1 MDSGK
6 LTVGYE
12 SALEFWRATR
22 IASPAQG
29 ELDPEGR
36 VYGAV
41 RLSVQAQASLAL
53 ELCAASAPLH
63 AVVKSK
69 NVHHR
74 CRDVVDHVWSG
85 PLTSEHLVPLERGIE
100 ICKMPVV
107 FVQLATMLN
116 EVELAEIA
124 YEMTGTYGLSPDDE
138 PGFCSGLAPLL
149 DVSDLKSY
157 AKSAKLLRIRGA
169 ARACAALELV
179 TEGSNSPR
187 ESDIAIFFRQT
198 RAKGGIGL
206 SGFSLNEAIHL
217 PKKLAAEMGQKV
229 TIPDFSWPNGTLVEY
244 DSDEYHNTPAG
255 RARDEKKRRAYQAVG
270 LDCLTLTNDILKSN
284 EKLNHFV
291 EDLERSLGIRRRPPS
306 EAMLQKRSDFRER
319 VFGPESVEASMK
331 ALNASSKD

>member
-6 LTVGYE
+6 LVVGYE

-22 IASPAQG
+22 AASAAQG

-41 RLSVQAQASLAL
+41 RLSVQAQANLAL

-63 AVVKSK
+63 AVVQSK

-74 CRDVVDHVWSG
+74 CKDVVDHVWSG

-100 ICKMPVV
+100 VCKMPVV
-107 FVQLATMLN
+107 FVQLATMLS

-124 YEMTGTYGLSPDDE
+124 YEMTGTYGFSSDNGS
-138 PGFCSGLAPLL
+138 GFCSGLAPLL

-157 AKSAKLLRIRGA
+157 AKSAKLLRVRGA

-187 ESDIAIFFRQT
+187 ESEIAIFFRQT

-206 SGFSLNEAIHL
+206 SGFSLNETIHL

-229 TIPDFSWPNGTLVEY
+229 TIPDFSWSNGTLVEY

-284 EKLNHFV
+284 EKLNRFV

-306 EAMLQKRSDFRER
+306 GRMLQKRADFRER
-319 VFGPESVEASMK
+319 IFGPESVEASLK
-331 ALNASSKD
+331 ALNNSSEG

>member
-6 LTVGYE
+6 LIVGYE

-22 IASPAQG
+22 AASPAQG
-29 ELDPEGR
+29 GIDPEGH

-41 RLSVQAQASLAL
+41 RLSVQAQANLAL

-63 AVVKSK
+63 AVVQSK

-74 CRDVVDHVWSG
+74 CGGVVDHVWSG
-85 PLTSEHLVPLERGIE
+85 PLTSEHLVPLEQGIE
-100 ICKMPVV
+100 VCKMPVV
-107 FVQLATMLN
+107 FVQLATMLS

-124 YEMTGTYGLSPDDE
+124 YEMTGTSN
-138 PGFCSGLAPLL
+138 LAPLL
-149 DVSDLKSY
+149 DVSDLRSY
-157 AKSAKLLRIRGA
+157 AKSAKLLRVRGA

-198 RAKGGIGL
+198 RAKGGVGL

-284 EKLNHFV
+284 EKLNRFV

-306 EAMLQKRSDFRER
+306 ERMLQKRADFRER
-319 VFGPESVEASMK
+319 IFGPESVRASLK
-331 ALNASSKD
+331 ALNNSSAG